1 MKKFSFWL
9 AVAVVC
15 CFGLNHPLY
24 AAPAAPKPA
33 LLRLV
38 YVGAISGYLNLC
50 G

>member
-1 MKKFSFWL
+1 MKKFPLW
-9 AVAVVC
+9 VAAAILC
-15 CFGLNHPLY
+15 CFGLNQPLH
-24 AAPAAPKPA
+24 AASPASKPD